1 MTPTTW
7 FEAYLH
13 CSGSGRI
20 GHMWQCPC
28 HRDARPSLSVSEGM
42 EGRVLVKCFA
52 GCPTDRVVEVL
63 GLSMSALFESPPF
76 APERAWRGS
85 RAQLL
90 YPKLEAGG
98 SGGQRA
104 RLGVPIETRLHYYT
118 DHARLRRERFAGGV
132 DKCVTWEH
140 RSGPEWSSGLGLVI
154 LSELPLYRQA
164 EALQGA
170 LCGEE
175 VILCESESSV
185 DALFDAGLYATTW
198 AGGATSPNLDR
209 LQTVLSDHRVLL
221 VPDNDIPGLECS
233 RRIREALV
241 DKTASF
247 RELLPAAGEDA
258 RDILRTAGTEAF
270 RLQPFTPAS

>member
-7 FEAYLH
+7 FEAYLQR
-13 CSGSGRI
+13 SGSRRV
-20 GHMWQCPC
+20 GHMWQCPG
-28 HRDARPSLSVSEGM
+28 HRDASPSLSLTEGM

-52 GCPTDRVVEVL
+52 GCPTDRIVDVL

-76 APERAWRGS
+76 APERAWRDS
-85 RAQLL
+85 RAQVL
-90 YPKLEAGG
+90 YPELEAGG
-98 SGGQRA
+98 SGGRGP
-104 RLGVPIETRLHYYT
+104 RLGVPIETGFHYYT
-118 DHARLRRERFAGGV
+118 DDARLRRERFAGG
-132 DKCVTWEH
+132 KKRITWEE
-140 RSGPEWSSGLGLVI
+140 RIGRTTWSGGLSSITLA
-154 LSELPLYRQA
+154 ELPLYRQV

-175 VILCESESSV
+175 VIVCESESSV

-221 VPDNDIPGLECS
+221 VPDNDIPGLDCS
-233 RRIREALV
+233 RRIREALI

-270 RLQPFTPAS
+270 RNQSFAPAL